1 MGRGEGVRLT
11 ENGIWTRYLDD
22 VSAKCFFKMFLPGC
36 DNLHKKQSG
45 YIKAK

>member
-22 VSAKCFFKMFLPGC
+22 ASVKCFFKMFLSGC
-36 DNLHKKQSG
+36 DNLHKK
-45 YIKAK
+45 